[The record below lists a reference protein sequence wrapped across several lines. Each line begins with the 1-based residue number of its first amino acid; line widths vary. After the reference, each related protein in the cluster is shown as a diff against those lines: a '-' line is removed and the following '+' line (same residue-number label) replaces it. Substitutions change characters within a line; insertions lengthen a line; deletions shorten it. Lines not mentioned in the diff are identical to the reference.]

1 MVVGL
6 MRRCSCTATCFE
18 PSVVV
23 GVETRLGQGGGRSG
37 PGVAA
42 QAAAGICR
50 GGRWV
55 RSAPAD
61 PGEIL
66 QREREHHDCHGLNYF
81 AEILEKLNGIIL
93 LIGNLGIDFSPEKV
107 DRGSDNGRNT
117 AAREEI
123 IIWKILDE
131 EEAKVGRSI
140 EQEFQTQVTPRTSA
154 SDHSFFRQR
163 KDHSPSPRVAHL
175 RATRGCPRPVRRD
188 HPSSDLTASTKM

>member
-1 MVVGL
+1 MGGAVFFSGEAAHGEVRTERRSMVVGL

-37 PGVAA
+37 PGVAV

-66 QREREHHDCHGLNYF
+66 QVRLWERGVAAQAGSGLLALGSAAWLWGASRGGARF
-81 AEILEKLNGIIL
+81 CWMCVEVAPRPWAPELCPL
-93 LIGNLGIDFSPEKV
+93 L
-107 DRGSDNGRNT
+107 
-117 AAREEI
+117 
-123 IIWKILDE
+123 
-131 EEAKVGRSI
+131 
-140 EQEFQTQVTPRTSA
+140 
-154 SDHSFFRQR
+154 
-163 KDHSPSPRVAHL
+163 
-175 RATRGCPRPVRRD
+175 GCPPGGGVTAVACGI
-188 HPSSDLTASTKM
+188 SSFWPCWLWKE